1 MKKKYIVR
9 LSEEERQNLTSLV
22 RKGKVAAY
30 RRTHAQI
37 LLLTDE
43 GEHGPGLQDKEAAE
57 RVGVHHRTVS
67 RLRERC
73 VERGLN
79 AALEREP
86 RQRERAR
93 VLDGDAEAQVIALM
107 CSAPPA
113 GQSRWTLKLLSERLV
128 ELEVVESVSHET
140 IRQVLK
146 KHL

>member
-1 MKKKYIVR
+1 MKKKYIIR

-43 GEHGPGLQDKEAAE
+43 GEHGPGYQDNEVAQ
-57 RVGVHHRTVS
+57 RVGVNHRTVS

-73 VERGLN
+73 VERGLD

-86 RQRERAR
+86 RQRERSRA
-93 VLDGDAEAQVIALM
+93 LDGDAEAQVIALM
-107 CSAPPA
+107 CGEPPA
-113 GQSRWTLKLLSERLV
+113 GQSRWTLHLLSQRLV
-128 ELEVVESVSHET
+128 ALEVVESVSHET
-140 IRQVLK
+140 VRQVLK